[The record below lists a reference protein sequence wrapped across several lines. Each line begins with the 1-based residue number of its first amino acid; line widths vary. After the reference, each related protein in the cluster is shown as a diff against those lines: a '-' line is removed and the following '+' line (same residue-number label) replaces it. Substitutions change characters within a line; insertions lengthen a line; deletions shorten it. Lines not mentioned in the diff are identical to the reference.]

1 MSSFGISGTNAH
13 VILEHVPDE
22 AVLATESKND
32 VQVPLTLALR
42 GEAALRAQEH
52 RLSAW
57 LAGQPDAGLVN
68 AAWTLASRSQWE
80 HRSVV
85 VAHAGMKS
93 DVLDRGAV
101 VRGQVIPG
109 RTVFVFPGQGSQ
121 WVGMG
126 RGLWDVS
133 DAFRERLVEC
143 DRALAP
149 LVGFSVVEVVRAGLG
164 LERVEVVQPVLFAV
178 MVALADVWADAGVV
192 PDVVVGHSQGE
203 VAAAC
208 VAGVLSLADAARVVA
223 VRSGLLAGL
232 RGAGGGMASVSL
244 PVADVER
251 LLAADFGG
259 AGLSVAAVNGPR
271 SVVVS
276 GARGVLEILVDACGR
291 RGVRARLVDVDYA
304 SHHSD
309 VDVVGDE
316 LVGALEGLGHG
327 SRSEAVM
334 WSTVTGAVVGSG
346 DLNGEYWLRNLRD
359 RVCFDDVLRD
369 LVATGSR
376 RFVEISPHP
385 VLLPAIQDR
394 LDDAGVSG
402 VVCESVRRG
411 DDGATRLL
419 LSLGRAWVH
428 GMPVSWHGLLEGGRL
443 VDVPTY
449 PFQHEH
455 YWLTSD
461 PPAVAKGG
469 DDVEQALWDA
479 IERQDVDEV
488 TATLGIAVDD
498 NSGLASTLDA
508 LSTWRRR
515 RREKSTADGWRY
527 RQTWHPVA
535 HDQQV
540 RLPGVWLVLVPH
552 GRRGHQ

>member
-1 MSSFGISGTNAH
+1 
-13 VILEHVPDE
+13 
-22 AVLATESKND
+22 
-32 VQVPLTLALR
+32 
-42 GEAALRAQEH
+42 
-52 RLSAW
+52 
-57 LAGQPDAGLVN
+57 
-68 AAWTLASRSQWE
+68 
-80 HRSVV
+80 
-85 VAHAGMKS
+85 
-93 DVLDRGAV
+93 
-101 VRGQVIPG
+101 
-109 RTVFVFPGQGSQ
+109 
-121 WVGMG
+121 
-126 RGLWDVS
+126 
-133 DAFRERLVEC
+133 
-143 DRALAP
+143 
-149 LVGFSVVEVVRAGLG
+149 
-164 LERVEVVQPVLFAV
+164 
-178 MVALADVWADAGVV
+178 
-192 PDVVVGHSQGE
+192 
-203 VAAAC
+203 
-208 VAGVLSLADAARVVA
+208 
-223 VRSGLLAGL
+223 
-232 RGAGGGMASVSL
+232 MASVSL

-552 GRRGHQ
+552 GRRGHQVVASCLTAMTAVGREARTLDVDPASVTRADLVTVLRAGIGSVAFAGIVSLLAVEDTRHPVFPSVPLGVSATVALVQALGDVGTTAPLWCVTSGAVSTGQSDVLSSPDQALVWGMGRTVAVEHPDRWGGLVDVPHGFGGGLATQFAAALTNPSGEDELAVRPAGLVARRLVRATRSPQPSREFSMNRDGTTMITGARVRWPDTSRVGWSPRGRGGCFSSVAVDPTAQQRTHSSRT